1 MATATKTRKPITPAQ
16 TDKVLK
22 ALDLRYAVMKMADRF
37 ARTTRE
43 CAEAA
48 RALDFDESAYRRL
61 ARREHW
67 QREASSRLL
76 DAGMSA
82 YKAEVYR

>member
-1 MATATKTRKPITPAQ
+1 MATTTKTRKPITPAQ

-22 ALDLRYAVMKMADRF
+22 AVDLRYAVAKMADRY
-37 ARTTRE
+37 AD
-43 CAEAA
+43 AERDYKAESLA
-48 RALDFDESAYRRL
+48 VVFDESRHERAYRRMRRTRL
-61 ARREHW
+61 ALH
-67 QREASSRLL
+67 RLL